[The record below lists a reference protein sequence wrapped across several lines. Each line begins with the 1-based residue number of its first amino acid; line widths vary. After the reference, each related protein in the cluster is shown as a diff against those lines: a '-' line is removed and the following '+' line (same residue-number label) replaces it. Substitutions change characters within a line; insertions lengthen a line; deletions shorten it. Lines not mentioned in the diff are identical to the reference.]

1 MYADNLSF
9 NMYSLLPKSH
19 QLLNQQFW
27 TFGKLLV
34 ILAAIKLCAR
44 IDIFILNL
52 RLINSSALN
61 LLFLI
66 ESGIVSGVYR
76 PLEHND
82 LHCFFKELT
91 KAISKT
97 IEFYKNFILIDDLKI
112 DATSPTLESDK
123 LDGLVTL
130 FNLKNLITS
139 KTFTTETH

>member
-1 MYADNLSF
+1 MLLSNF
-9 NMYSLLPKSH
+9 VPESIYL
-19 QLLNQQFW
+19 F
-27 TFGKLLV
+27 
-34 ILAAIKLCAR
+34 
-44 IDIFILNL
+44 LNL